1 MAKAM
6 GNDEDF
12 EFFNKRSHYYKNVYD
27 KESKAVRPKDSKG
40 NFISP
45 FDPYE
50 LAHADSQIGGHYT
63 EGNARQYTWH
73 VLQDIPGLIDLMGGK
88 DKAGVILD
96 SLFYTTK
103 ETTGTLS
110 DVTGLIGQYAHGN
123 EPSHHVTYIYP
134 YLDRP
139 KEAQK
144 LIRQICTDFY
154 KAQPDGL
161 IGNDD
166 CGQMSAWF
174 LFSSLGFYPLDPVSG
189 EYVIGAPQV
198 PEATIPLANGKRFS
212 MKAEN
217 LSVNNLYVDR
227 IELNGEAYDKK
238 TISYKDIMNGA
249 DLVFYMTDN
258 DIE

>member
-1 MAKAM
+1 M
-6 GNDEDF
+6 
-12 EFFNKRSHYYKNVYD
+12 
-27 KESKAVRPKDSKG
+27 
-40 NFISP
+40 
-45 FDPYE
+45 
-50 LAHADSQIGGHYT
+50 AHADSQIGGHYT

-88 DKAGVILD
+88 EEAGVILD

-103 ETTGTLS
+103 STTGTLS

-134 YLDRP
+134 YIDRP

-144 LIRQICTDFY
+144 RIRQISTDFY
-154 KAQPDGL
+154 RAQPDGL

-174 LFSSLGFYPLDPVSG
+174 LFSSLGFYPLNPVSG

-198 PEATIPLANGKRFS
+198 PSATIPLPNGKTFTMRTQ
-212 MKAEN
+212 N
-217 LSVNNLYVDR
+217 LSVNNLYVEK
-227 IELNGEAYDKK
+227 IELNGQPYTSR
-238 TISYKDIMNGA
+238 TISHKDIMDGA
-249 DLVFYMTDN
+249 NLLFYMTDN
-258 DIE
+258 AEE

>member
-1 MAKAM
+1 
-6 GNDEDF
+6 
-12 EFFNKRSHYYKNVYD
+12 
-27 KESKAVRPKDSKG
+27 
-40 NFISP
+40 
-45 FDPYE
+45 
-50 LAHADSQIGGHYT
+50 
-63 EGNARQYTWH
+63 
-73 VLQDIPGLIDLMGGK
+73 
-88 DKAGVILD
+88 
-96 SLFYTTK
+96 
-103 ETTGTLS
+103 
-110 DVTGLIGQYAHGN
+110 
-123 EPSHHVTYIYP
+123 
-134 YLDRP
+134 
-139 KEAQK
+139 
-144 LIRQICTDFY
+144 
-154 KAQPDGL
+154 
-161 IGNDD
+161 
-166 CGQMSAWF
+166 MSAWF